1 MDVKKKLF
9 KAALFRKEYNLAK
22 LLAEKYDNAQD
33 KIKVINVVG
42 TNGKGSV
49 SNYLQRQL
57 MLNYK
62 KVGLFTSP
70 AFLKHNERIKINNY
84 IISDDDL
91 QRIIKNIKNEI
102 KTYQLTFFEIWVLI
116 CIKYFLEQQIEIA
129 VIEAGIGGRVD
140 ATNVFNNQ
148 LAVLLTS
155 IDYDHTEILG
165 TEIKN
170 IIENKIGII
179 KNDCPLFVS
188 ASCQKY
194 FSIIAKYLN
203 SDRIITS
210 EVYPQAINYYQEFN
224 VGLVIKFLLFFKFR
238 INYLLF
244 KVNPVLGRFTQLSK
258 NPYFIIDGAHN
269 PEGIRACIHT
279 FEMLNNLNHAEV
291 LVLYASS
298 QKKDYTQNLMLLKEH
313 FGTNLYIT
321 AFKHPMSW
329 DITAINFHNK
339 TKNWK
344 KLLLQNQTKNIL
356 ICGSLYFIP
365 LVYQFYLERM

>member
-1 MDVKKKLF
+1 MDVKKQLF
-9 KAALFRKEYNLAK
+9 KAALFKKEYNLGK
-22 LLAEKYDNAQD
+22 LLAEKYYNAQD
-33 KIKVINVVG
+33 KIQVVNVVG

-70 AFLKHNERIKINNY
+70 AFLKHNERIKINNQF
-84 IISDDDL
+84 IGDNDL
-91 QRIIKNIKNEI
+91 KRIIKSIKDDI

-116 CIKYFLEQQIEIA
+116 CIKYFLEQQIKVA
-129 VIEAGIGGRVD
+129 VIEAGIGGRLD

-148 LAVLLTS
+148 LALLLTS
-155 IDYDHTEILG
+155 IDYDHTEVLG
-165 TEIKN
+165 TRLES
-170 IIENKIGII
+170 IIQNKVGIV
-179 KNDCPLFVS
+179 KNDCQLFIS

-194 FSIIAKYLN
+194 FSVIAKYLN

-224 VGLVIKFLLFFKFR
+224 VGLVIKFLTVFKFK
-238 INYLLF
+238 INYALL

-279 FEMLNNLNHAEV
+279 FEMLNNLNHDEV

-298 QKKDYTQNLMLLKEH
+298 QKKDYLQNLMLLKEH
-313 FGTNLYIT
+313 FGSNLYIT
-321 AFKHPMSW
+321 TFKHPMSW
-329 DITAINFHNK
+329 DITDINFHNK
-339 TKNWK
+339 VKNWK
-344 KLLLQNQTKNIL
+344 KLLLQNKTKNIL

>member
-1 MDVKKKLF
+1 MDVRKQLF
-9 KAALFRKEYNLAK
+9 KADLFNKKYNLIK

-33 KIKVINVVG
+33 KIQVINVVG

-70 AFLKHNERIKINNY
+70 AFLKHNERIKINNQ
-84 IISDDDL
+84 IISDNYL
-91 QRIIKNIKNEI
+91 KRIIKSI
-102 KTYQLTFFEIWVLI
+102 KTEVKIYKLTFFEIWVLI
-116 CIKYFLEQQIEIA
+116 CVKYFLEQKIEIA
-129 VIEAGIGGRVD
+129 VIEAGIGGLLD

-155 IDYDHTEILG
+155 IDYDHTEVLG
-165 TEIKN
+165 TSLESIIQNKVGIVKN
-170 IIENKIGII
+170 NSQ
-179 KNDCPLFVS
+179 LFIS
-188 ASCQKY
+188 ASCKKHL
-194 FSIIAKYLN
+194 SIIAKYLN

-210 EVYPQAINYYQEFN
+210 EVYQQTINYYQEFN
-224 VGLVIKFLLFFKFR
+224 VGLVIKFLTFFKFK
-238 INYLLF
+238 INYVLF

-279 FEMLNNLNHAEV
+279 FEMLNNLNHDEA

-298 QKKDYTQNLMLLKEH
+298 QKKDYLQNVSLLKEH
-313 FGTNLYIT
+313 FGENLYIT

-329 DITAINFHNK
+329 DITDINFYNK
-339 TKNWK
+339 VKNWK
-344 KLLLQNQTKNIL
+344 KLLLQNKTKNIL